1 VSWFASG
8 GAVMT
13 VSGGGLTWSSAVQA
27 NNGSDRFAVWT
38 ASAPAGLASSS
49 TITAT
54 IGSSG
59 PGGLLVSVA
68 SFAGVGTADTTMQST
83 GTTGASWTSGAIANS
98 VAGAL
103 FAGGAGNETAASTTS
118 TPSNGAEIHDLWNT
132 SAGQGMASGWLAA
145 AGTASQAITGTW
157 VGGSSTANTGA
168 LAIYSASG
176 AVAATRLQRS
186 RRVARRPTRGGGAVF
201 S

>member
-1 VSWFASG
+1 VAVTLDAALGSNSSNGLTSVTVTTGAAAASGSRLFAFVSWFASG

-103 FAGGAGNETAASTTS
+103 FAGGAGNETAA
-118 TPSNGAEIHDLWNT
+118 
-132 SAGQGMASGWLAA
+132 
-145 AGTASQAITGTW
+145 ITGTW

-176 AVAATRLQRS
+176 AVAASRVQRS
-186 RRVARRPTRGGGAVF
+186 RRVARRPSRVGGAVF